1 MCGISGIFTLE
12 PESVNISGHLLQMSK
27 TLRHRGPDDE
37 GFFLAT
43 NHYGKFF
50 SGNDTPENVSE
61 SGLIYTSIDR
71 LQNQDT
77 GFNFGFCHRRLSILD
92 LSPRGHQPMCDSEQK
107 VVITFNGEI
116 YNYLE
121 IRRELQSKGYQ
132 FYTQSD
138 TEVILNS
145 YKEWGEKC
153 LQHFNGMWSFVIF
166 DREKNELFCSRDRFG
181 VKPFYYYLNEKIF
194 CFASEQKAIVGLP
207 FVNTIINDEAVYD
220 FLVKNE
226 TEYKTE
232 GFFKNVLELFPGN
245 FMRVNLTDLK
255 IHIERYYQLN
265 YNSDFFILDEIKFNE
280 AKEET
285 ERLLID
291 AVKLRL
297 RSDVPVGSCL
307 SGGIDSSVIAGIM
320 QEASG
325 NLTQPNFFT
334 AVFPGTGV
342 DESFYAEEVVK
353 RGGHW
358 HKVTPSA
365 EELWKDLDE
374 LIYSQDIPIWS
385 SSTYSQ
391 FRVMKLAKEHRIKV
405 LLDGQGGDELFAG
418 YHPHYLSFWNELS
431 KNNQKRLLSTEIKN
445 SSVPGGAGTFR
456 FKQKIKSA
464 LKTANSKL
472 ANRIMNKEMSF
483 LNQNFLMEF
492 SSIEQES
499 FQFYSLNEHLNY
511 EFNNTRLKLYLKCED
526 RCSMWHSVESRTP
539 FADDIN
545 LINYVF
551 GLPGSVKIRD
561 GTLKYLLRKAAG
573 KYLPQKI
580 AQRKDKMGYVTPH
593 NAWLREVYKYIQQED
608 FTGLKPYIDLDK
620 LRKNLHTLYSPAND
634 KERFLAFKILS
645 FLRWKRVFNI

>member
-12 PESVNISGHLLQMSK
+12 PESVNVSGHLLQMSK

-71 LQNQDT
+71 LQNQHT

-166 DREKNELFCSRDRFG
+166 DKEKNELFCSRDRFG

-194 CFASEQKAIVGLP
+194 CFASEQKAIVGLQ
-207 FVNTIINDEAVYD
+207 FVNTTINDEAVYD

-325 NLTQPNFFT
+325 NLAQPNFFT

-431 KNNQKRLLSTEIKN
+431 KNNQKRLLSNEIKN

-456 FKQKIKSA
+456 FKHKIKAA
-464 LKTANSKL
+464 LKIANSKL